1 MNIRSIIGLTAL
13 APYIIGSILSA
24 STTACAPKSRY
35 RGPVNLSKAGGDL
48 GALQNN
54 QEATKVNENTQQE
67 LISIDSPEKA
77 KAAQELSSLIKI
89 ISFDATNSQAVVEFE
104 VADKSGN
111 ILRSTMITENPEL
124 NKKNEMTIT
133 EVSDGLFPA
142 KDSLK
147 EIGLENLKAT
157 IQFDSVQLNNSVA
170 TLVLTNGTSRAV
182 LEISKMDKI
191 VSANIEDAA
200 ITVNQLIIKDAVSQ
214 KVTELLAV
222 NGKSVTARLNG
233 SLSKKGELLVES
245 GNLKKAEVAEVG
257 AVTILLLTTQ
267 DDQIVELT
275 LADDVAVAAKSEE
288 ELIEKIDFEQGEKK
302 EEKSP
307 TKDSIKVGNKGNNF
321 RTGPQQTQSK

>member
-13 APYIIGSILSA
+13 APYIVGSILSA

-35 RGPVNLSKAGGDL
+35 RGPVNLSKTGDL
-48 GALQNN
+48 GALQTNEQAN
-54 QEATKVNENTQQE
+54 KVNDNTRQE

-89 ISFDATNSQAVVEFE
+89 TGYDASESEAVVEFE
-104 VADKSGN
+104 VMDKSGN
-111 ILRSTMITENPEL
+111 IFRNTMTAQSPEL
-124 NKKNEMTIT
+124 NKKNEMTVT

-142 KDSLK
+142 KSSLK

-157 IQFDSVQLNNSVA
+157 IQFDSIQLNDSVA

-182 LEISKMDKI
+182 LEISKTDKI

-200 ITVNQLIIKDAVSQ
+200 ITVSQLIVKDAVSQ
-214 KVTELLAV
+214 KLTEILTV
-222 NGKSVTARLNG
+222 NGKEVSARLNG

-257 AVTILLLTTQ
+257 AVAILLLTTQ
-267 DDQIVELT
+267 DDQIIELT
-275 LADDVAVAAKSEE
+275 LADDVAKTAGESEQ
-288 ELIEKIDFEQGEKK
+288 LIEKIDFEEK
-302 EEKSP
+302 EEKNSA
-307 TKDSIKVGNKGNNF
+307 KSAIKVGNKGNNF